1 MTDILTL
8 KAALRSSLDDD
19 YGMGHISIFPSNT
32 DMEKSIDNQFT
43 LYQATNNAQTVAT
56 QALPYN
62 GKYIVVEDASLFPP
76 NGLLRIGPR
85 PGEHKPGEIIHY
97 SSRTN
102 TVFSDLVRGYVQT
115 RQNQWEKGS
124 SVCGSVMAEHH
135 NALKD
140 AVWNIEHY
148 LGLKDLPTE
157 NSINGIVKRY
167 ETKYL
172 SPKPMF
178 RAFPLYGVPPLNV
191 RFQNFSNT
199 DAIRFLWDFGDG
211 TQSIERNPNHIYYD
225 QKTYT
230 VKLHIITSS
239 GAQGISKKNSYINVN
254 KQEAS
259 PFFYT
264 VPQGDRTFLFVD
276 QTEGDIAQRYWVF
289 DDDTQAV
296 LVADPNEHT
305 IIHQYQ
311 SAGTYGPSILIVYGD
326 QRIKRYYSNILM
338 VE

>member
-1 MTDILTL
+1 VTI
-8 KAALRSSLDDD
+8 
-19 YGMGHISIFPSNT
+19 
-32 DMEKSIDNQFT
+32 
-43 LYQATNNAQTVAT
+43 
-56 QALPYN
+56 QALPYS
-62 GKYIVVEDASLFPP
+62 GKYIVVDDASSFPP

-102 TVFSDLVRGYVQT
+102 TVFTDLVRGYVGT
-115 RQNQWEKGS
+115 RQNQWERGS

-148 LGLKDLPTE
+148 LGLVDQPAE
-157 NSINGIVKRY
+157 NSINGIIKRY

-172 SPKPMF
+172 SPKPLF
-178 RAFPLYGVPPLNV
+178 RAYPTVGPPPLNV

-225 QKTYT
+225 EKLYT

-239 GAQGISKKNSYINVN
+239 GAQGIAKKSNYITVN
-254 KQEAS
+254 KQEAL
-259 PFFYT
+259 PFFYIEKMS
-264 VPQGDRTFLFVD
+264 QGTRTFLFVD

-311 SAGTYGPSILIVYGD
+311 SAGTYSPSLLIVYGD
-326 QRIKRYYSNILM
+326 QRIKRYYANTLI